1 MGFLVWYQKR
11 NTMDHLLTESPSHY
25 DHLELM
31 NTGEILTAMNQEDQT
46 VPQAVAKTI
55 PQIEKIVDSIVARV
69 QKGGRLLYIG
79 AGTSGRLGVVDASE
93 CLPTFGVGDIVF
105 AAIAGGDAALR
116 NPIES
121 AEDSENQAWNDLQSM
136 FQVNEGDCVVGIS
149 ASGRTPYVV
158 GGLARAKENGLFT
171 AAITCNDNSEM
182 SKVAHETIAVIVGP
196 EFLTGSTRLKSGT
209 AQKLVLNM
217 ISTSL
222 MIRLGKVRGNQMV
235 DMRISNAKLVIRG
248 TKMIAD
254 ALQISSEDAKKLLL
268 KHGSVR
274 RAVDAYQADPEGAIA
289 DLE

>member
-1 MGFLVWYQKR
+1 
-11 NTMDHLLTESPSHY
+11 MDHLLTESPSHY

-31 NTGEILTAMNQEDQT
+31 STGEILTAMNKEDQT

-55 PQIEKIVDSIVARV
+55 PQIEKVVDSIVARV

-105 AAIAGGDAALR
+105 AAIAGGDQALR

-136 FQVNEGDCVVGIS
+136 FQANEGDCVVGVS

-182 SKVAHETIAVIVGP
+182 SQVAHETIAVIVGP

-254 ALQISSEDAKKLLL
+254 ALTIPSEDAKKLLL

-274 RAVDAYQADPEGAIA
+274 RAVDAYQSDPEGALA
-289 DLE
+289 ALAE

>member
-1 MGFLVWYQKR
+1 MGKCFLFSEAW
-11 NTMDHLLTESPSHY
+11 NMDHLLTESPSHY

-31 NTGEILTAMNQEDQT
+31 STGEILTAMNKEDQT

-93 CLPTFGVGDIVF
+93 CLPTFGV
-105 AAIAGGDAALR
+105 
-116 NPIES
+116 
-121 AEDSENQAWNDLQSM
+121 
-136 FQVNEGDCVVGIS
+136 
-149 ASGRTPYVV
+149 
-158 GGLARAKENGLFT
+158 
-171 AAITCNDNSEM
+171 
-182 SKVAHETIAVIVGP
+182 

-254 ALQISSEDAKKLLL
+254 A
-268 KHGSVR
+268 
-274 RAVDAYQADPEGAIA
+274 
-289 DLE
+289 